1 MVSPVSD
8 MAVAGTTGGDKPVP
22 YGSVQC
28 SLAPGF
34 GRLRR
39 ECESILDRARR
50 ARRDGTSPSPTGFR
64 CPRVLA
70 RWGACLL
77 FATVIHGA
85 EIDLEPCD
93 LSASDG
99 RSEVDAECGTLE
111 VPLDPNDPEGETIEL
126 FVALVRAPAEQP
138 SPDPLVV
145 IAGGPGEAATRFYVT
160 VEGAFS
166 RIVRN
171 RDIVLVDQRGTG
183 RSAPLQCDTGEDEL
197 FLTAGVDVAID
208 AGIECLEDLDHDPR
222 YFTTSVAV
230 RDLEWVRRALDYAE
244 WNLYGI
250 SYGTRVAQHYL
261 RKFPDRTRRVIL
273 DGVVPPDVALGPEV
287 ALASQAALDALFD
300 RCETDAGC
308 RDAFPDLRQRFDA
321 VLERLRDTP
330 VEIVVDHPRTGDSVN
345 VVIDHWMLVGVVR
358 LLVYHPQTASLLPVL
373 IDATHRGD
381 YRPLATQAFVINE
394 VIEDIAVGL
403 NHAVVC
409 TEDFPFVRDVNLDAQ
424 AATYMGSA
432 FMETMAGVCEHWPS
446 GFLDGDLRNPLVS
459 DRPALILSGE
469 LDPITPPRY
478 GRRAAAGLSN
488 AVEVVGRGQ
497 GHGML
502 MVGCTQRVMAEF
514 LDIDEVGALDLDC
527 VSRMRPFPLF
537 ISRMGPAP

>member
-1 MVSPVSD
+1 MSD
-8 MAVAGTTGGDKPVP
+8 MAVAGTTGRDKPVP

-28 SLAPGF
+28 SLALGF
-34 GRLRR
+34 GRLWR

-50 ARRDGTSPSPTGFR
+50 ARRDGTSPSPGS
-64 CPRVLA
+64 RVLA
-70 RWGACLL
+70 RWGVCLL
-77 FATVIHGA
+77 FGTAIHAA

-93 LSASDG
+93 LSAIDG
-99 RSEVDAECGTLE
+99 RSEVDAECGTFE
-111 VPLDPNDPEGETIEL
+111 VPLDPNDPDGETIEL
-126 FVALVRAPAEQP
+126 FVALVRALSEQP

-160 VEGAFS
+160 AERAFS
-166 RIVRN
+166 PASSAIATSS
-171 RDIVLVDQRGTG
+171 LWTSAAPG
-183 RSAPLQCDTGEDEL
+183 RSAPLHCDGNQDDP
-197 FLTAGVDVAID
+197 FLTAGVDLAID
-208 AGIECLEDLDHDPR
+208 ASIECLEGLDHDPR

-230 RDLEWVRRALDYAE
+230 RDLERVRQAFGFAH

-261 RKFPDRTRRVIL
+261 RKFPERTRRIIL

-287 ALASQAALDALFD
+287 ALASQATLDALFD

-321 VLERLRDTP
+321 VLERLRDAP
-330 VEIVVDHPRTGDSVN
+330 AEIVVDHPRTGESVDI
-345 VVIDHWMLVGVVR
+345 VVDHWMLVGVVR

-381 YRPLATQAFVINE
+381 YRALATQAFVISE
-394 VIEDIAVGL
+394 AIEDIAVGL
-403 NHAVVC
+403 NNAVVC
-409 TEDFPFVRDVNLDAQ
+409 TEDFPFVRDVDLDAQ

-514 LDIDEVGALDLDC
+514 LDIDEVGELDLDC